1 MKRSTIP
8 ALAVILLTLAGCSAG
23 TPGQTSS
30 PSATTAAPTPTA
42 TPSATSEPM
51 SDATC
56 ETVLTEEEYA
66 SLAEDGLVLNPD
78 IFVLDDTMQSIIDAG
93 GLGCYWT
100 RSGGDIRVWY
110 AQGATT
116 SAEWDAQQ
124 QSLISAGWTEIDTP
138 VADTLQAPDVNDPD
152 YLPVVTYRDGVIYYA
167 SYVELLPSVKA
178 LQE

>member
-1 MKRSTIP
+1 MKRSTVP
-8 ALAVILLTLAGCSAG
+8 ALAVVLLALAGCSAG

-30 PSATTAAPTPTA
+30 PSATTAAPTPTG
-42 TPSATSEPM
+42 TPSATSEPV

-56 ETVLTEEEYA
+56 ETVLTDEEYA

-93 GLGCYWT
+93 GLGCYWA

-110 AQGATT
+110 AQGSTT
-116 SAEWDAQQ
+116 SAEWDTQK
-124 QSLISAGWTEIDTP
+124 QSLIGAGRTETDAS
-138 VADTLQAPDVNDPD
+138 VAGTLQAPDVNDPD
-152 YLPVVTYRDGVIYYA
+152 YLPVVTYRDGIVYYA
-167 SYVELLPSVKA
+167 SVANLLPSVKA

>member
-1 MKRSTIP
+1 MKRSTLP
-8 ALAVILLTLAGCSAG
+8 VLAVALLALAGCSAG
-23 TPGQTSS
+23 TPAQTSS
-30 PSATTAAPTPTA
+30 PSATTAAPTPTS
-42 TPSATSEPM
+42 TPSATSEPV
-51 SDATC
+51 SDASC
-56 ETVLTEEEYA
+56 ETVLTDEEYA

-116 SAEWDAQQ
+116 SAKWDTQK
-124 QSLISAGWTEIDTP
+124 QSLIGAGWTEIDTP
-138 VADTLQAPDVNDPD
+138 VAGTLRAPDVNDPD

>member
-1 MKRSTIP
+1 MKRSTLP
-8 ALAVILLTLAGCSAG
+8 ALAVVLLALAGCSAG
-23 TPGQTSS
+23 TPAQTSS
-30 PSATTAAPTPTA
+30 PSATTAAPTA
-42 TPSATSEPM
+42 TPSATSEPV

-56 ETVLTEEEYA
+56 ETVLTDEEYS
-66 SLAEDGLVLNPD
+66 SLAEDGLVLDPD

-93 GLGCYWT
+93 GLGCYWA

>member
-1 MKRSTIP
+1 MKRSTLP
-8 ALAVILLTLAGCSAG
+8 ALAVVLLALAGCSAG

-42 TPSATSEPM
+42 TPSAT
-51 SDATC
+51 C
-56 ETVLTEEEYA
+56 ETVLTDEEYA

-110 AQGATT
+110 AQGAKT
-116 SAEWDAQQ
+116 SAEWDTQK
-124 QSLISAGWTEIDTP
+124 QSLIGAGWTEIDTS
-138 VADTLQAPDVNDPD
+138 VAGALQAPDVNDPD
-152 YLPVVTYRDGVIYYA
+152 YLPVVTYRDGIVYYA
-167 SYVELLPSVKA
+167 SVANLLPSVKA